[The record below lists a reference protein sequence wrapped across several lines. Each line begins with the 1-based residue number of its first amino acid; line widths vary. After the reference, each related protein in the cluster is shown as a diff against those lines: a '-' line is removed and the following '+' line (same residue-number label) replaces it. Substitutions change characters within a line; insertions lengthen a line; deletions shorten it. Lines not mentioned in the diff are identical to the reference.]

1 MKDVLLF
8 VALLIGSISF
18 GQTIMVNGSPMLVD
32 DQTSFPFWL
41 ESGSSISPETSVSV
55 ISVLEFN
62 LKSNSDGND
71 MIFNQVLSLSS
82 ESSVPE
88 GKVWKVESVLKLD
101 LNFNNESDTSSVL
114 EENSDDLNSNLQGSG
129 VPVGTILSFAGN
141 SAPEGYLICDG
152 TVISSSTYS
161 DLFSVI
167 TNLYGEGDGSYTLQ
181 WVDVNDDEIMDPE
194 EMINISSTFNLPNL
208 RGRTIIGVDT
218 TGDIVS
224 NTDSI
229 GKYGGE
235 ETHMLSEDEL
245 PEHSHSIAGYTSQ
258 SNSWDVQ
265 PGYQYSNPNSSTN
278 YAHYYGQTGNA
289 GGNQPHNNMQP
300 YLVTNYII
308 KY

>member
-1 MKDVLLF
+1 M
-8 VALLIGSISF
+8 IGSYSF

-41 ESGSSISPETSVSV
+41 ESGSSISPETLVSV

-71 MIFNQVLSLSS
+71 MIFNQVLSLNS

-101 LNFNNESDTSSVL
+101 LNYNNESDTSSVS
-114 EENSDDLNSNLQGSG
+114 EENPDDLNGNLQGSG

-152 TVISSSTYS
+152 SVISSSTYS
-161 DLFSVI
+161 DLFSVV

-194 EMINISSTFNLPNL
+194 EMINISSTFNLPDL
-208 RGRTIIGVDT
+208 RGRTIIGVDNSVE
-218 TGDIVS
+218 IVA
-224 NTDSI
+224 NADSL
-229 GKYGGE
+229 GNYGGE
-235 ETHMLSEDEL
+235 ESHILTIDEL
-245 PEHSHSIAGYTSQ
+245 PSH
-258 SNSWDVQ
+258 NHNN
-265 PGYQYSNPNSSTN
+265 QYIVIPNSLYLQPNRLQDSSSSNGGHRVGNNVTTET
-278 YAHYYGQTGNA
+278 TG
-289 GGNQPHNNMQP
+289 GDQPHNNMQP

>member
-1 MKDVLLF
+1 MKKVLLF
-8 VALLIGSISF
+8 ITLLIGSYSF
-18 GQTIMVNGSPMLVD
+18 GQTIILNGSPMLVD

-101 LNFNNESDTSSVL
+101 LNYNNESDTSSVS
-114 EENSDDLNSNLQGSG
+114 EENPDDLNGNLQGGG
-129 VPVGTILSFAGN
+129 VPVGTILSFAG
-141 SAPEGYLICDG
+141 STPPEGYLICDG
-152 TVISSSTYS
+152 SVISSSIYS

-167 TNLYGEGDGSYTLQ
+167 ANIYGQGDGSFTLQ
-181 WVDVNDDEIMDPE
+181 WVDSNNDEIMDPE
-194 EMINISSTFNLPNL
+194 EMIEIPSYFNIPDL
-208 RGRTIIGVDT
+208 RGRVSVGLDFESINLSN
-218 TGDIVS
+218 GDLG
-224 NTDSI
+224 SI
-229 GKYGGE
+229 GGE
-235 ETHMLSEDEL
+235 ETHTITIDEI
-245 PEHSHSIAGYTSQ
+245 PSHSHGVNKAL
-258 SNSWDVQ
+258 
-265 PGYQYSNPNSSTN
+265 PNSGIDGYVSSQYWQDMTT
-278 YAHYYGQTGNA
+278 GQPTEPS